1 MVFVWAGP
9 EMRPPWFSPLPR
21 PWPQPTRMSP
31 QGCRWAPGAPPALFL
46 LKLCSGSVST
56 PSCSSWRAT
65 ASPTGVFWGRSGQ
78 VSALS
83 QLWPQRPLTWHRP
96 CPCVHPPPQN
106 HDLQPSSLHDFPRI
120 PLPPVPLPGCLV
132 SQQWLRGPCPRSAW
146 WAEVPPPGAWP
157 AHWALSTH
165 TCLPSLSRALGGVGS
180 LFLGGGLTLFSL
192 QPRPG

>member
-65 ASPTGVFWGRSGQ
+65 ASPTDVFWGRSGQ

-120 PLPPVPLPGCLV
+120 PLPPCLCLAAWCPNSGSGVPVHAQRGGLRFRHQEPGLHT
-132 SQQWLRGPCPRSAW
+132 GRSAHTRVCPAS
-146 WAEVPPPGAWP
+146 AEPWVVWGRCFWEE
-157 AHWALSTH
+157 
-165 TCLPSLSRALGGVGS
+165 V
-180 LFLGGGLTLFSL
+180 
-192 QPRPG
+192 